1 MMDELEE
8 KSGESL
14 DLGRYA
20 ALVRRRWWYFLP
32 PMFLGWALVWG
43 ASWVLPPKYKSSTQI
58 LVEQPTMPKDY
69 VTPNVNDDLQDRLQ
83 SIQQQILSRTRL
95 LRIID
100 QFNLYASERSHRTPE
115 EIVERMRKDIEVNL
129 VLGES
134 QREVS
139 AFVVAYSSR
148 DPKVAQEV
156 TTELTNLFINENLET
171 RQQESEDTT
180 AFLASQLEEAR
191 KALAEQE
198 EKVRV
203 FKDQHPGALP
213 TELQSNIQIMNG
225 LQTQMQSEQDALNAA
240 RQQNAYLQSL
250 LTQYHGLQK
259 SGVAPGGTAGGGLS
273 AIDAEL
279 AKEQAQ
285 LADLKA
291 RYTDRYPDV
300 RKMEQQ
306 IADTQNLRTQMLAN
320 LKSQPAASDS
330 GADDPE
336 SKDDTTIAQLQGQ
349 LRANQL
355 EIKNREKTLA
365 DLQARIGTYQSHLT
379 QEPIVEQQFADLTR
393 GYEQSKANYDDLLK
407 KKNASQM
414 ATSLEL
420 RQQGEHFSVLDPPSL
435 PLKPDFPNR
444 LKFCLAGLGIGLA
457 LGVISAGG
465 AEYLDDRLHDEASLK
480 KLLPVSVIA
489 EIPPLTTP
497 DEERVDARKL
507 RLTWLSGV
515 TAGIIMLAGSALSYW
530 RG

>member
-1 MMDELEE
+1 MDELEE

-14 DLGRYA
+14 DLSRYA
-20 ALVRRRWWYFLP
+20 ALIRRRWWYFLLP
-32 PMFLGWALVWG
+32 LFFGWALVWG

-95 LRIID
+95 MHIID
-100 QFNLYASERSHRTPE
+100 QFNLYSSEHTHRTPE

-129 VLGES
+129 VMGES

-180 AFLASQLEEAR
+180 AFLTSQLEEAR

-225 LQTQMQSEQDALNAA
+225 LQTQMQSDQDALNAA

-259 SGVAPGGTAGGGLS
+259 SGVTPGGAPGDLT
-273 AIDAEL
+273 AIDLEL

-291 RYTDRYPDV
+291 HYTDRYPDV
-300 RKMEQQ
+300 RKMQQ
-306 IADTQNLRTQMLAN
+306 QVDDTQKLRAQMVAT
-320 LKSQPAASDS
+320 LKAQPS
-330 GADDPE
+330 GGDAGQDDAE
-336 SKDDTTIAQLQGQ
+336 SKEDTTVAQLQGQ

-355 EIKNREKTLA
+355 EIKNREKTIA

-480 KLLPVSVIA
+480 KLLPANVIA

-497 DEERVDARKL
+497 AEQRADARKL
-507 RLTWLSGV
+507 HLAWLSGV
-515 TAGIIMLAGSALSYW
+515 AAGMIMLVGSALSYW

>member
-1 MMDELEE
+1 MAQEIEE
-8 KSGESL
+8 KTSGNL
-14 DLGRYA
+14 DLGRYW
-20 ALVRRRWWYFLP
+20 ALAQRRWWYFLLP
-32 PMFLGWALVWG
+32 LFGGWVLVWG
-43 ASWVLPPKYKSSTQI
+43 ASWVLPPKYKSSTLI

-100 QFNLYASERSHRTPE
+100 QFNLYAKDRTHRTPD
-115 EIVERMRKDIEVNL
+115 EIVDRMRKDVEVNL
-129 VLGES
+129 VRDES
-134 QREVS
+134 QRDVT

-148 DPKVAQEV
+148 DPKVAQQV
-156 TTELTNLFINENLET
+156 TTELTNLFINENLQT

-180 AFLASQLEEAR
+180 SFLESQLEEAR

-213 TELQSNIQIMNG
+213 TELQSNIQIMTG
-225 LQTQMQSEQDALNAA
+225 LENQLQGEQDALNAA

-259 SGVAPGGTAGGGLS
+259 SSSTAGAPAGGLS
-273 AIDAEL
+273 AIDQEL
-279 AKEQAQ
+279 AKEQSQ

-291 RYTDRYPDV
+291 HYTDQYPDV
-300 RKMEQQ
+300 RKLQQQ
-306 IADTQNLRTQMLAN
+306 IADTQKLRAQMVSN
-320 LKSQPAASDS
+320 LKSQPAS
-330 GADDPE
+330 GDATTLDPE
-336 SKDDTTIAQLQGQ
+336 SKDDTTVVQLEGQ

-355 EIKNREKTLA
+355 EITNRQKTIS
-365 DLQARIGTYQSHLT
+365 DLQTRVGAYQSHLS
-379 QEPIVEQQFADLTR
+379 QEPIVEQQFTDLTR

-407 KKNASQM
+407 KKNSSQM

-444 LKFCLAGLGIGLA
+444 LKFCLFGLGIGLA
-457 LGVISAGG
+457 LGTVIAGG

-480 KLLPVSVIA
+480 KLLPVAVIA
-489 EIPPLTTP
+489 EIPPLNTAAE
-497 DEERVDARKL
+497 D
-507 RLTWLSGV
+507 GV
-515 TAGIIMLAGSALSYW
+515 NQQKMRWAWVAAGVVGAIILAGSAVSYW

>member
-8 KSGESL
+8 KSGENL

-20 ALVRRRWWYFLP
+20 ALIRRRWWYFLLP
-32 PMFLGWALVWG
+32 LFFGWALVWG

-95 LRIID
+95 MRIVE
-100 QFNLYASERSHRTPE
+100 QFNLYASERTHRTPE

-180 AFLASQLEEAR
+180 AFLTSQLEEAR

-225 LQTQMQSEQDALNAA
+225 LQTQMQSDQDALNAA

-259 SGVAPGGTAGGGLS
+259 SGVSSGGPVGGLS
-273 AIDAEL
+273 AIDQEL
-279 AKEQAQ
+279 AKEQGQ
-285 LADLKA
+285 LADLRA
-291 RYTDRYPDV
+291 RYTDQYPDV
-300 RKMEQQ
+300 KKMQQQ
-306 IADTQNLRTQMLAN
+306 ISDTQKLRAQMLAG
-320 LKSQPAASDS
+320 LKSQPAN
-330 GADDPE
+330 ADPSNDDATG
-336 SKDDTTIAQLQGQ
+336 KDDTAVVQLEGQ
-349 LRANQL
+349 MRANQL
-355 EIKNREKTLA
+355 EIKNREKTIA
-365 DLQARIGTYQSHLT
+365 DLQARIGMYQSHLS

-435 PLKPDFPNR
+435 PAKPDFPNR
-444 LKFCLAGLGIGLA
+444 LKFCFAGLGIGLTM
-457 LGVISAGG
+457 GVICAGG
-465 AEYLDDRLHDEASLK
+465 AEYLDDRVHDEASLK
-480 KLLPVSVIA
+480 KLLPVGVIA
-489 EIPPLTTP
+489 EIPPLATAE
-497 DEERVDARKL
+497 EERAETGKL
-507 RLTWLSGV
+507 RWAWVSGV
-515 TAGIIMLAGSALSYW
+515 TAAVVMIAGSALSYW

>member
-14 DLGRYA
+14 DLSHYT
-20 ALVRRRWWYFLP
+20 ALLRRRWWYFLLP
-32 PMFLGWALVWG
+32 LFFGWALVWG

-95 LRIID
+95 LRIIE
-100 QFNLYASERSHRTPE
+100 QFHLYASDRSHRTPE

-148 DPKVAQEV
+148 DPNVAQEV

-180 AFLASQLEEAR
+180 AFLTSQLEEAR

-225 LQTQMQSEQDALNAA
+225 LQTQMQSDQDALNAA

-259 SGVAPGGTAGGGLS
+259 SGAAAGGPPGGLT
-273 AIDAEL
+273 AIDQEL
-279 AKEQAQ
+279 AKEQSQ

-291 RYTDRYPDV
+291 HYTDQYPDV
-300 RKMEQQ
+300 KKMQQQ
-306 IADTQNLRTQMLAN
+306 IADTQKLRAQMLAN
-320 LKSQPAASDS
+320 LKSQPVT
-330 GADDPE
+330 ADPSVEDGG
-336 SKDDTTIAQLQGQ
+336 SKDDTAVLQLEGQ
-349 LRANQL
+349 MRANQL
-355 EIKNREKTLA
+355 EIKNREKTIA
-365 DLQARIGTYQSHLT
+365 DLQARIGTYQSHLS

-444 LKFCLAGLGIGLA
+444 LKFCFAGLGIGLA
-457 LGVISAGG
+457 MGVICAGG

-480 KLLPVSVIA
+480 KLLPVAVIA
-489 EIPPLTTP
+489 EIPPLATAE
-497 DEERVDARKL
+497 EERTETGKL
-507 RLTWLSGV
+507 RWAWVSGV
-515 TAGIIMLAGSALSYW
+515 TAALVMIVGSALSYW

>member
-20 ALVRRRWWYFLP
+20 ALIRRRWWYFLLP
-32 PMFLGWALVWG
+32 LFFGWALVWG

-95 LRIID
+95 WHIIE

-115 EIVERMRKDIEVNL
+115 EIVERMRKDIEVSL
-129 VLGES
+129 VMGES

-180 AFLASQLEEAR
+180 AFLTSQLEEAR

-225 LQTQMQSEQDALNAA
+225 LQTQMQSDQDALNAA

-259 SGVAPGGTAGGGLS
+259 SGVTPGGAPGGLT
-273 AIDAEL
+273 AIDQEL

-300 RKMEQQ
+300 RKMQQ
-306 IADTQNLRTQMLAN
+306 QVDDTQKLRAQMLAN
-320 LKSQPAASDS
+320 LKAQPSGEDAGQDDAASK
-330 GADDPE
+330 E
-336 SKDDTTIAQLQGQ
+336 DTTVAQLQGQ

-355 EIKNREKTLA
+355 EIKNREKTIA

-480 KLLPVSVIA
+480 KLLPANVIA

-497 DEERVDARKL
+497 DEQLADARKL
-507 RLTWLSGV
+507 HLAWLSGIAV
-515 TAGIIMLAGSALSYW
+515 GMVMLVGSALSYW